1 MAEPKKPG
9 SVFFE
14 RAKQKASSIA
24 GDKEKI
30 SDLLTDSK
38 EKLHNLSFE
47 NSKISKL
54 GTNLRTIL
62 RMVQAYANGSYRELP
77 WKTLLAFLGGIIY
90 FLMPVDL
97 VPDFIPF
104 TGLLDDFTVIMFITG
119 AFQQDI
125 EQFLEWEATKK

>member
-1 MAEPKKPG
+1 MADSKISG
-9 SVFFE
+9 NRFID
-14 RAKQKASSIA
+14 RAKEKASSIA
-24 GDKEKI
+24 GDREKI
-30 SDLLTDSK
+30 SELLTDSK
-38 EKLHNLSFE
+38 EKLSNINFD

-54 GTNLRTIL
+54 GTNLRTML

-77 WKTLLAFLGGIIY
+77 WKSLLAFIGGIVY
-90 FLMPVDL
+90 FLMPIDL

-125 EQFLEWEATKK
+125 EEFLEWEVSKK